1 MKMLRIKIAKRG
13 RLRYN
18 ISRSRQEGYGLN
30 QLGTFIQV
38 MTEKEAVKEGMEISG
53 GIRFCKVEKIQ
64 GSYVGSLYIPS
75 RAKNRSHTGF
85 YFRIEKDK
93 IIFVDDSGKVLEWL
107 KEMLKAG
114 DEKQPELGIFFADF
128 LEYLIKD
135 DVIFIT
141 KLEHSL
147 EELEDMVLEKGS
159 DIPFNHEISGYRR
172 KVSLFSHYYL
182 QLADVSSILYE
193 DDNHIFKE
201 KEKRSF
207 SLFTERVNRLHD
219 ETLMLRD
226 YCVQIR
232 EVYQSLIDERQNEIM
247 KLLTIVTTI
256 VLPLSLVAGWYGMNF
271 TNMPELTWHYG
282 YGFII
287 LLSIVITILNIL
299 YFKKKKFW

>member
-1 MKMLRIKIAKRG
+1 M
-13 RLRYN
+13 RYN
-18 ISRSRQEGYGLN
+18 IGRSRQEGYGLN

-287 LLSIVITILNIL
+287 LLSVAITILNIL

>member
-1 MKMLRIKIAKRG
+1 M
-13 RLRYN
+13 
-18 ISRSRQEGYGLN
+18 N

-38 MTEKEAVKEGMEISG
+38 MTEKEAVKEGMEICG

-93 IIFVDDSGKVLEWL
+93 IIFVDDSGKILEWL

-182 QLADVSSILYE
+182 QLADLSSILCE

-271 TNMPELTWHYG
+271 TELTWHYG

>member
-114 DEKQPELGIFFADF
+114 DEKQSELGIFFADF

-182 QLADVSSILYE
+182 QLADLSSILCE
-193 DDNHIFKE
+193 DDNHVFKE

-207 SLFTERVNRLHD
+207 SLLTERVNRLHD

>member
-1 MKMLRIKIAKRG
+1 M
-13 RLRYN
+13 
-18 ISRSRQEGYGLN
+18 N

-114 DEKQPELGIFFADF
+114 DEKQSELGIFFADF

-182 QLADVSSILYE
+182 QLADLSSILCE

-271 TNMPELTWHYG
+271 TNMPERTWHYG

>member
-1 MKMLRIKIAKRG
+1 M
-13 RLRYN
+13 RYN

>member
-1 MKMLRIKIAKRG
+1 M
-13 RLRYN
+13 
-18 ISRSRQEGYGLN
+18 N

-114 DEKQPELGIFFADF
+114 DEKQSELGIFFADF

-159 DIPFNHEISGYRR
+159 AIPFNHEISGYRR

-182 QLADVSSILYE
+182 QLADLSSILCE

-207 SLFTERVNRLHD
+207 SLLTERVNRLHD

>member
-1 MKMLRIKIAKRG
+1 M
-13 RLRYN
+13 
-18 ISRSRQEGYGLN
+18 N

-182 QLADVSSILYE
+182 QLADLSSILCE
-193 DDNHIFKE
+193 DDNHVFKE

-207 SLFTERVNRLHD
+207 SLLTERVNRLHD

-271 TNMPELTWHYG
+271 TNMPELTWQYG

>member
-30 QLGTFIQV
+30 QLGRFIQV

-114 DEKQPELGIFFADF
+114 DEKQSELGIFFADF

-182 QLADVSSILYE
+182 QLADLSSILCE
-193 DDNHIFKE
+193 DDNHVFKE

-207 SLFTERVNRLHD
+207 SLLTERVNRLHD

>member
-1 MKMLRIKIAKRG
+1 M
-13 RLRYN
+13 
-18 ISRSRQEGYGLN
+18 N

-172 KVSLFSHYYL
+172 KVSMFSHYYL
-182 QLADVSSILYE
+182 QLSDLSSIL
-193 DDNHIFKE
+193 
-201 KEKRSF
+201 
-207 SLFTERVNRLHD
+207 
-219 ETLMLRD
+219 
-226 YCVQIR
+226 
-232 EVYQSLIDERQNEIM
+232 
-247 KLLTIVTTI
+247 
-256 VLPLSLVAGWYGMNF
+256 
-271 TNMPELTWHYG
+271 
-282 YGFII
+282 
-287 LLSIVITILNIL
+287 
-299 YFKKKKFW
+299 

>member
-1 MKMLRIKIAKRG
+1 M
-13 RLRYN
+13 
-18 ISRSRQEGYGLN
+18 N

-182 QLADVSSILYE
+182 QLADLSSILCE
-193 DDNHIFKE
+193 DDNHVFKE

-207 SLFTERVNRLHD
+207 SLLTERVNRLHD

-271 TNMPELTWHYG
+271 TNMPELTWQYG

-287 LLSIVITILNIL
+287 LLSIIITVLNIL

>member
-1 MKMLRIKIAKRG
+1 M
-13 RLRYN
+13 
-18 ISRSRQEGYGLN
+18 N

-182 QLADVSSILYE
+182 QLADLSSILCE

-271 TNMPELTWHYG
+271 TNMPELTWNYG

>member
-1 MKMLRIKIAKRG
+1 M
-13 RLRYN
+13 RYN

-182 QLADVSSILYE
+182 QLADLSSILCE

-226 YCVQIR
+226 YCAQIR

-271 TNMPELTWHYG
+271 TNMPELTWQYG

-287 LLSIVITILNIL
+287 LLSIIITVLNIL

>member
-1 MKMLRIKIAKRG
+1 M
-13 RLRYN
+13 
-18 ISRSRQEGYGLN
+18 N

-75 RAKNRSHTGF
+75 RAKNRSHNGF

-182 QLADVSSILYE
+182 QLADLSSILCE

-226 YCVQIR
+226 YCAQIR

-271 TNMPELTWHYG
+271 TNMPELTWQYG

-287 LLSIVITILNIL
+287 LLSIIITVLNIL

>member
-1 MKMLRIKIAKRG
+1 
-13 RLRYN
+13 
-18 ISRSRQEGYGLN
+18 
-30 QLGTFIQV
+30 
-38 MTEKEAVKEGMEISG
+38 
-53 GIRFCKVEKIQ
+53 
-64 GSYVGSLYIPS
+64 
-75 RAKNRSHTGF
+75 
-85 YFRIEKDK
+85 
-93 IIFVDDSGKVLEWL
+93 
-107 KEMLKAG
+107 MLKAG
-114 DEKQPELGIFFADF
+114 DQKQPELGIFFADF

-182 QLADVSSILYE
+182 QLADLSSILCE

-207 SLFTERVNRLHD
+207 SLLTERVNRLHD

>member
-182 QLADVSSILYE
+182 QLADLSSILCE

-271 TNMPELTWHYG
+271 TNMPELTWNYG

-287 LLSIVITILNIL
+287 LLSVVITILNIL

>member
-1 MKMLRIKIAKRG
+1 M
-13 RLRYN
+13 
-18 ISRSRQEGYGLN
+18 N

-182 QLADVSSILYE
+182 QLADLSSILCE
-193 DDNHIFKE
+193 DDNHVFNE

-207 SLFTERVNRLHD
+207 SLLTERVNRLHD

>member
-1 MKMLRIKIAKRG
+1 M
-13 RLRYN
+13 
-18 ISRSRQEGYGLN
+18 N

>member
-1 MKMLRIKIAKRG
+1 M
-13 RLRYN
+13 RYN
-18 ISRSRQEGYGLN
+18 IGRSRQEGYGLN

>member
-1 MKMLRIKIAKRG
+1 M
-13 RLRYN
+13 
-18 ISRSRQEGYGLN
+18 N

-287 LLSIVITILNIL
+287 LLSVAITILNIL
-299 YFKKKKFW
+299 YFKKKKFCRRRKICRYAEQRKMMQKRF

>member
-1 MKMLRIKIAKRG
+1 M
-13 RLRYN
+13 
-18 ISRSRQEGYGLN
+18 N

-232 EVYQSLIDERQNEIM
+232 EVDQSLIDERQNEIM

-271 TNMPELTWHYG
+271 TNLPELTWHYG

-287 LLSIVITILNIL
+287 LLSVAITILNIL

>member
-1 MKMLRIKIAKRG
+1 M
-13 RLRYN
+13 
-18 ISRSRQEGYGLN
+18 N

-207 SLFTERVNRLHD
+207 SLLTERVNRLHD

>member
-18 ISRSRQEGYGLN
+18 ISRSRQEGCGLN

-182 QLADVSSILYE
+182 QLADLSSILCE

>member
-18 ISRSRQEGYGLN
+18 IGRSRQEGYGLN

-287 LLSIVITILNIL
+287 LLSVAITILNIL

>member
-1 MKMLRIKIAKRG
+1 M
-13 RLRYN
+13 
-18 ISRSRQEGYGLN
+18 N

-287 LLSIVITILNIL
+287 LLSVAITI
-299 YFKKKKFW
+299 

>member
-1 MKMLRIKIAKRG
+1 M
-13 RLRYN
+13 
-18 ISRSRQEGYGLN
+18 N

-182 QLADVSSILYE
+182 QLADLSSILCE
-193 DDNHIFKE
+193 DDNHVFKE

-207 SLFTERVNRLHD
+207 SLLTERVNRLHD

-271 TNMPELTWHYG
+271 VGMPELTWKYG
-282 YGFII
+282 YPVAIVVSVVI
-287 LLSIVITILNIL
+287 VVALLRH
-299 YFKKKKFW
+299 FKKKNWL

>member
-1 MKMLRIKIAKRG
+1 M
-13 RLRYN
+13 
-18 ISRSRQEGYGLN
+18 N

-182 QLADVSSILYE
+182 QLADLSSILCE

-226 YCVQIR
+226 YCAQIR

-271 TNMPELTWHYG
+271 TNMPELTWQYG

-287 LLSIVITILNIL
+287 LLSIIITVLNIL

>member
-1 MKMLRIKIAKRG
+1 M
-13 RLRYN
+13 
-18 ISRSRQEGYGLN
+18 N

-287 LLSIVITILNIL
+287 LLSVAITILNIL

>member
-1 MKMLRIKIAKRG
+1 M
-13 RLRYN
+13 N
-18 ISRSRQEGYGLN
+18 
-30 QLGTFIQV
+30 
-38 MTEKEAVKEGMEISG
+38 
-53 GIRFCKVEKIQ
+53 
-64 GSYVGSLYIPS
+64 SL
-75 RAKNRSHTGF
+75 F
-85 YFRIEKDK
+85 DK
-93 IIFVDDSGKVLEWL
+93 ITDWL

-182 QLADVSSILYE
+182 QLADLSSILCE

>member
-1 MKMLRIKIAKRG
+1 M
-13 RLRYN
+13 
-18 ISRSRQEGYGLN
+18 N

-182 QLADVSSILYE
+182 QLADLSSILYE

>member
-1 MKMLRIKIAKRG
+1 MD
-13 RLRYN
+13 
-18 ISRSRQEGYGLN
+18 

-38 MTEKEAVKEGMEISG
+38 MTEKEAVKEGMEIPG
-53 GIRFCKVEKIQ
+53 GIRFCKVEKMQ
-64 GSYVGSLYIPS
+64 DAYVGSLYIPS
-75 RAKNRSHTGF
+75 RSKNRSHTGF
-85 YFRIEKDK
+85 YFRIEKGK
-93 IIFVDDSGKVLEWL
+93 IIFVDNSGKVLEWI
-107 KEMLKAG
+107 KEMLGTEGAR
-114 DEKQPELGIFFADF
+114 QPELGLFFADF

-147 EELEDMVLEKGS
+147 EELEDMVLEKSS

-182 QLADVSSILYE
+182 QLADLSSILCE

-207 SLFTERVNRLHD
+207 TLFAERVNRLHD

-226 YCVQIR
+226 YCSQIR

-271 TNMPELTWHYG
+271 TNMPELTWQYG

-287 LLSIVITILNIL
+287 LLSIMITVLNIL

>member
-1 MKMLRIKIAKRG
+1 M
-13 RLRYN
+13 
-18 ISRSRQEGYGLN
+18 N

-201 KEKRSF
+201 REKRSF

>member
-1 MKMLRIKIAKRG
+1 M
-13 RLRYN
+13 RYN

-182 QLADVSSILYE
+182 QLADLSSILCE

-271 TNMPELTWHYG
+271 TNMPELTWNYG

-287 LLSIVITILNIL
+287 LLSVVITILNIL

>member
-1 MKMLRIKIAKRG
+1 M
-13 RLRYN
+13 
-18 ISRSRQEGYGLN
+18 N

-147 EELEDMVLEKGS
+147 EELGDMVLEKGS

-207 SLFTERVNRLHD
+207 LLFTERVNRLHD

>member
-207 SLFTERVNRLHD
+207 SLLTERVNRLHD